1 MCRCQQH
8 GNDNAIRSYRTLTEV
23 RLLDLLEQTKSTATL
38 DDVKRFIFDESGRM
52 RPSAYFAQ
60 LGALFQTQEKL
71 TDNHVALVA
80 GRRRL
85 VAALYAFGKSGI
97 IDVLPDS

>member
-1 MCRCQQH
+1 
-8 GNDNAIRSYRTLTEV
+8 
-23 RLLDLLEQTKSTATL
+23 
-38 DDVKRFIFDESGRM
+38 
-52 RPSAYFAQ
+52 
-60 LGALFQTQEKL
+60 LFQTQEKL

-85 VAALYAFGKSGI
+85 VASLYAFGKSGI